1 MSDLNNQVDI
11 EKLKS
16 DIANWRDRYAD
27 LEKEK
32 NEIYKQLISTNQ
44 KFLDA
49 QRLSE
54 RLLNILD
61 NLSKKG

>member
-1 MSDLNNQVDI
+1 MSDVNNEADI
-11 EKLKS
+11 EKLKADLAS
-16 DIANWRDRYAD
+16 WRDRYTA

-32 NEIYKQLISTNQ
+32 DEIYNKMISTNQ

-49 QRLSE
+49 QRLAE
-54 RLLNILD
+54 RLLNIVD

>member
-1 MSDLNNQVDI
+1 MSDVNNEADI
-11 EKLKS
+11 EKLKADLAS
-16 DIANWRDRYAD
+16 WRDRYAA

-32 NEIYKQLISTNQ
+32 DEIYKQLISTNQ

-49 QRLSE
+49 QRLAD
-54 RLLNILD
+54 RLLNIVD